1 MSNGLIWFICLAP
14 LIPVLTI
21 VVVGFLNYRENP
33 LYVRA
38 QLNMLTVGQVKR
50 NKLSSQDKDGCII
63 YVVKAIEGKKIICD
77 TYIKKGGKYVI
88 DRTDWELKAKE
99 FFDFTDPEPVYKD
112 ERIK

>member
-1 MSNGLIWFICLAP
+1 MSNGLTWFICLAP

-63 YVVKAIEGKKIICD
+63 EG
-77 TYIKKGGKYVI
+77 V
-88 DRTDWELKAKE
+88 L
-99 FFDFTDPEPVYKD
+99 
-112 ERIK
+112 